1 MSKVLASV
9 GIFIEKSKKAE
20 VLTGLCKIDGVKEVY
35 EVAGEFDILSIVCVS
50 SMAEFRET
58 LQRQIMR
65 VKGVSSVVTSII
77 LAPHKHSKKA
87 GRACVLKLFCCA
99 FCGGFSSTKSRVG
112 LRSRV
117 CFGVLFGFSARIE
130 CRWKLKKEKRRQ

>member
-1 MSKVLASV
+1 V

-35 EVAGEFDILSIVCVS
+35 EVAGEFDILSIVSVS

-65 VKGVSSVVTSII
+65 VKGVSSVVTSIV
-77 LAPHKHSKKA
+77 LAPHEHSKKL
-87 GRACVLKLFCCA
+87 VEPV
-99 FCGGFSSTKSRVG
+99 S
-112 LRSRV
+112 
-117 CFGVLFGFSARIE
+117 
-130 CRWKLKKEKRRQ
+130 